1 MRLHRSTSLPALALP
16 SPRFDAAQVRRHRIP
31 RWFSRAARHRAW
43 SCAPAARV
51 ASVAG
56 RSPATQ
62 HASGDTAAVSTP
74 QRPPSRRLRQAR
86 QSARAP
92 TCVHVRACASIHMRE
107 THMRAGA
114 HTGGNADTHKA
125 SPSMPHSASV
135 SARVTT
141 CLASMSPFG
150 ELSCIKT
157 DAPCESQTAAAGK
170 GRKGHEVLG
179 RGRQA
184 AGARTSRRRRGAW
197 ARRRHTTRTWG
208 WLLPVPARMTT
219 AQKHAAAAMIIN
231 VAGSHCHNQ
240 GNRTRSRSGAT
251 RQPMCH
257 ALPSLWHRGCRG
269 SDYQRPASGCAL
281 RLAARGSRGA
291 RADPTVQLR
300 ARRRTQQQH
309 TRAAGRT
316 RAPPGATCAI
326 STTHLPSRRTTP
338 RTHPRPSLPRDVHV
352 SAP

>member
-1 MRLHRSTSLPALALP
+1 
-16 SPRFDAAQVRRHRIP
+16 
-31 RWFSRAARHRAW
+31 
-43 SCAPAARV
+43 
-51 ASVAG
+51 
-56 RSPATQ
+56 
-62 HASGDTAAVSTP
+62 
-74 QRPPSRRLRQAR
+74 
-86 QSARAP
+86 
-92 TCVHVRACASIHMRE
+92 
-107 THMRAGA
+107 MRAGA

-240 GNRTRSRSGAT
+240 ATGRGPAQAQPDSPCAT
-251 RQPMCH
+251 R
-257 ALPSLWHRGCRG
+257 CRAYG
-269 SDYQRPASGCAL
+269 TAGAGAATTSDQ
-281 RLAARGSRGA
+281 RLAAPCVSQRAGA
-291 RADPTVQLR
+291 GEP
-300 ARRRTQQQH
+300 
-309 TRAAGRT
+309 GRT
-316 RAPPGATCAI
+316 PPSSSEHDGGRSSSTLAPPGARALRQAPHALYQPPTSHPVAPPHPHTPAPPYRET
-326 STTHLPSRRTTP
+326 SMSRHHDRRKGNP
-338 RTHPRPSLPRDVHV
+338 FLFFSVREFKGPPL
-352 SAP
+352 AEIW